1 MRSTPKDKAYRD
13 KLRAAARHLRCDASE
28 LAIIEECRRQADD
41 RCDAVDSEL
50 TPAERLD
57 VLADHCSVAFEIVRS
72 DRELDEAVK
81 RHADAGDLG
90 FLASRP
96 RFDGNLLA
104 AILRRK
110 APPEGSRTFVA
121 LVDARRAKEAK
132 SFFSQAHEVA
142 HPILEPQ
149 LAFDFREETTDRDA
163 WEALVDAVGSEM
175 VFSGEPW
182 ELAVRQA
189 FGHAEGA
196 TMRQFSELH
205 DAMAPT
211 ASLTAVA
218 LAAAN
223 QSKRAVLVV
232 WAGPE
237 SSHRDP
243 WPVLRVLSAT
253 PNMLAMRLETP
264 HIHQKRR
271 VPDSSPIARSHRFR
285 IDQSGFE
292 DLGDWLDSSGSAL
305 PARRVWTAAR
315 AASGGVL
322 AIIDFGVNGAW
333 P

>member
-1 MRSTPKDKAYRD
+1 MRSALKDKAYRD
-13 KLRAAARHLRCDASE
+13 KLRAVARRLHCAESE
-28 LAIIEECRRQADD
+28 VAIIEACRRQADD
-41 RCDAVDSEL
+41 RCDAVDPSL
-50 TPAERLD
+50 TPADRLE
-57 VLADHCSVAFEIVRS
+57 VLADYCSVAFEIVRS

-81 RHADAGDLG
+81 RHANAGDLG

-110 APPEGSRTFVA
+110 APAEGTRTFVA

-163 WEALVDAVGSEM
+163 WEALVDAVGAEM

-182 ELAVRQA
+182 ALAVRQM
-189 FGHAEGA
+189 FSRTEGA
-196 TMRQFSELH
+196 TIRQLSDLH
-205 DAMAPT
+205 SAMAPT

-232 WAGPE
+232 WAGLE
-237 SSHRDP
+237 GSHRNP
-243 WPVLRVLSAT
+243 SPVLRVLSAT
-253 PNMLAMRLETP
+253 PNLLAMRLGTP

-271 VPDSSPIARSHRFR
+271 IPDSSPIARSHRLR
-285 IDQSGFE
+285 IDQTGFE
-292 DLGDWLDSSGSAL
+292 DLGTWVDSSGAAL

-322 AIIDFGVNGAW
+322 AVIDFGVNGAW